1 MPSPPTSGAE
11 SRLRTL
17 AVVTRDR
24 VPSLVACLTS
34 YLTNAQQFGH
44 AIEVLVADDAQGGSA
59 CIKTELKRLSVRFGT
74 PIRYAGHHQKQQFAL
89 ALSEEA
95 DVPLSVVRF
104 ALFGD
109 PGCDRSTGANR
120 NAVLLDTIDTRVFS
134 VDDDTRCAAV
144 VPPHASLFEPY
155 ASSAYDPTEF
165 WFFPDRA
172 RLTRDVVFDV
182 VDVFA
187 EQDAWLRRP
196 LADGRVTLTLPGW
209 IGDSA
214 MASPRYYFSLT
225 GPSRD
230 RFMASESA
238 LLSREVLRC
247 VRQPTIARTPFCMT
261 TFFGLDHRQWL
272 PPFFPVQRNADGIFG
287 LMLQGC
293 DPQSHTA
300 FLPWALLHVPEPART
315 FAPDDL
321 WTDATSIRL
330 CDLVIDA
337 VMAHRWRADAVTP
350 EARVADLGQH
360 LGRLGV
366 MRLRDYEAR
375 LRIMHELR
383 RAAFEA
389 VLERTLVIE
398 AATDA
403 WTDTALRLR
412 QAMQVDVPLVPRDLQ
427 MDDVRPF
434 SQSLIGR
441 FGAVL
446 EAWPALISAARQLRA
461 EGVRLSRAV

>member
-1 MPSPPTSGAE
+1 LPPTSGAE

-44 AIEVLVADDAQGGSA
+44 AIEVLVADDAQGCSA
-59 CIKTELKRLSVRFGT
+59 CIKTELKRLSVRFAT
-74 PIRYAGHHQKQQFAL
+74 PIRYAGRHEKRGFAEAL
-89 ALSEEA
+89 ATRSGVSPA
-95 DVPLSVVRF
+95 VIDF

-187 EQDAWLRRP
+187 EQDAWLGRP
-196 LADGRVTLTLPGW
+196 LADADGHVTLTLPGW
-209 IGDSA
+209 LGDSA

-261 TFFGLDHRQWL
+261 TFFGMDNRELL

-293 DPQSHTA
+293 DPGSRTA

-366 MRLRDYEAR
+366 MRLRDYEER

-383 RAAFEA
+383 RSAFEA
-389 VLERTLVIE
+389 VLERTLVSE
-398 AATDA
+398 SSPDA
-403 WTDTALRLR
+403 WTDKALRLR
-412 QAMQVDVPLVPRDLQ
+412 QAMQVDVPLVPRDLPLE
-427 MDDVRPF
+427 DVRAF

>member
-1 MPSPPTSGAE
+1 MPPTSGAE

-34 YLTNAQQFGH
+34 YLANAQQFGH
-44 AIEVLVADDAQGGSA
+44 AIEVVVADDAQGCSA
-59 CIKTELKRLSVRFGT
+59 CIKTELKRLSVRFAT
-74 PIRYAGHHQKQQFAL
+74 PIRYAGRHEKRGFAEAL
-89 ALSEEA
+89 ATRSGVSPA
-95 DVPLSVVRF
+95 VIDF

-109 PGCDRSTGANR
+109 SGCDRSTGANR
-120 NAVLLDTIDTRVFS
+120 NAVLLDTLDTCVFS
-134 VDDDTRCAAV
+134 VDDDTRCRVAASPDAV
-144 VPPHASLFEPY
+144 CGVR
-155 ASSAYDPTEF
+155 SSSVYDPTEF
-165 WFFPDRA
+165 WFYPDLA
-172 RLTRDVVFDV
+172 AAMQEASWVD

-187 EQDAWLRRP
+187 GHDLLDVPA
-196 LADGRVTLTLPGW
+196 TLTLPGW
-209 IGDSA
+209 FGDSA

-230 RFMASESA
+230 RFMASPSA
-238 LLSREVLRC
+238 LVSREVLRC
-247 VRQPTIARTPFCMT
+247 VRQTTIARTPFCMT
-261 TFFGLDHRQWL
+261 TFFGFDNRELL

-287 LMLQGC
+287 LMLHGC

-300 FLPWALLHVPEPART
+300 FLPRALLHVPEPART

-366 MRLRDYEAR
+366 MRLRDYEER

-383 RAAFEA
+383 RSAFEA
-389 VLERTLVIE
+389 VLERTLVIGGSSD
-398 AATDA
+398 ARTD
-403 WTDTALRLR
+403 DALRLR

-434 SQSLIGR
+434 TQSLIGR

-446 EAWPALISAARQLRA
+446 EAWPALVSAARQLRT